1 MAARKTTQPQENENE
16 NNEAVTPVENTV
28 EQPAID
34 PMEELVTVQL
44 FKDNDK
50 YKDDVYVAVN
60 GERILIQ
67 RGVPVPIKRKFAE
80 VINHSMYQDGQTE
93 RMLTEMAE
101 AYETK
106 TREQK

>member
-1 MAARKTTQPQENENE
+1 MATRKTQTQETENE

-28 EQPAID
+28 EQPTID
-34 PMEELVTVQL
+34 PEELVTVQL
-44 FKDNDK
+44 FKDGDK
-50 YKDDVYVAVN
+50 YKDDLYVAVN

-67 RGVPVPIKRKFAE
+67 RGVPVKIKRKFAE
-80 VINHSMYQDGQTE
+80 VIEHSQYQDGQTE

>member
-1 MAARKTTQPQENENE
+1 MATTKKTTTEETVEIPQET
-16 NNEAVTPVENTV
+16 VT
-28 EQPAID
+28 D
-34 PMEELVTVQL
+34 PGEELVTIQL
-44 FKDNDK
+44 FKDNGK
-50 YKDDVYVAVN
+50 YSEDLFVAVN

-67 RGVPVPIKRKFAE
+67 RGVPVQIKRKFAE

>member
-1 MAARKTTQPQENENE
+1 MAARKTTQNENE
-16 NNEAVTPVENTV
+16 INEAVTPVENPA

-44 FKDNDK
+44 FKDNDR

-67 RGVPVPIKRKFAE
+67 RGVPVEIKRKFAE
-80 VINHSMYQDGQTE
+80 VINHSLYQDGQTE

-101 AYETK
+101 RYEEK